1 MASLIHGFQKAHK
14 LAKMELD
21 KMTKEQIIL
30 EISELKQTLD
40 NCLLDSSNFHQEIA
54 SLQANHSS
62 LKKILATKDQALK
75 HA

>member
-14 LAKMELD
+14 LTNMELD

-30 EISELKQTLD
+30 VISELKQTLD
-40 NCLLDSSNFHQEIA
+40 NCLFDSYNFQQEIA

-62 LKKILATKDQALK
+62 LKKILATKE
-75 HA
+75 